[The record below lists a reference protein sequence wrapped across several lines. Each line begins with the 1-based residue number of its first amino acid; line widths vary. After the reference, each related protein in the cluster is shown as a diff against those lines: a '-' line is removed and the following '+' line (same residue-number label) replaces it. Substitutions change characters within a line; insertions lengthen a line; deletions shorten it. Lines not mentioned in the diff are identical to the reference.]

1 MNAQVLET
9 VDSGTDLAAPQEP
22 AAPAAPEPAPAAAA
36 PAAPAPAPEPKQDLV
51 PLAALH
57 EARQEA
63 RQLKQQIAALEAQPK
78 LTAEDAE
85 LLRNLR
91 AQRSQEADPDFLQD
105 PKGYVD
111 TKLSRALK
119 KLEEAQGAASQ
130 TREQVDQQRQL
141 SEAMGVVQLQERA
154 VAA

>member
-1 MNAQVLET
+1 MSADDLT
-9 VDSGTDLAAPQEP
+9 VVDTGADLAIPPPES
-22 AAPAAPEPAPAAAA
+22 AAPAPAPEPAPAASAA
-36 PAAPAPAPEPKQDLV
+36 PAAPAVPAPAPEPKQDLV

-91 AQRSQEADPDFLQD
+91 AQRSQEVDPDFLQD

-119 KLEEAQGAASQ
+119 KLEEAQGAA
-130 TREQVDQQRQL
+130 
-141 SEAMGVVQLQERA
+141 
-154 VAA
+154 